1 MTVTPMIEVRRAG
14 RFVANFYA
22 SNLPQFGVKEAL
34 IMAMNANSVEARLI
48 RRGTVAAL
56 PDLWI
61 VAARRAD
68 HTTAAI
74 YDLRPYDFE
83 PRAA

>member
-34 IMAMNANSVEARLI
+34 IMAMNANSVEARLS
-48 RRGTVAAL
+48 A
-56 PDLWI
+56 
-61 VAARRAD
+61 
-68 HTTAAI
+68 
-74 YDLRPYDFE
+74 
-83 PRAA
+83 